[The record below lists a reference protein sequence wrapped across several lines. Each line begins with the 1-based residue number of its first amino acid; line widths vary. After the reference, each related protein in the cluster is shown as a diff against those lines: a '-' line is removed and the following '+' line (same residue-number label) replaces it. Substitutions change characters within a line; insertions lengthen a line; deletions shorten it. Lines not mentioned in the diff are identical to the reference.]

1 MNESLKK
8 DIKDL
13 SREELERLFIEEVE
27 QCDKFYN
34 KFIEAQTRLDNSIEY
49 VKNNTYE
56 YRHDMNLKDKALK
69 KHVTKFIDELLI
81 ELEGVDNVRIMERC

>member
-27 QCDKFYN
+27 QCDKFI
-34 KFIEAQTRLDNSIEY
+34 KAQTKLYKIRNHIIDNYKDVPCYE
-49 VKNNTYE
+49 TYYKE
-56 YRHDMNLKDKALK
+56 I
-69 KHVTKFIDELLI
+69 IDI
-81 ELEGVDNVRIMERC
+81 IDFEGE